1 MIVELVPHLDAE
13 DRALWRG
20 DDDERPLSDL
30 GRRQAR
36 ALVSLLARGPIHALF
51 SSPARRC
58 IETLEPM
65 AAFAG
70 LAVMPLADLRQRLQG
85 RESTKA
91 LAKRGL
97 NAIEAAAAESGGS
110 RIIVCSHLDIIPAAA
125 ELLGRKHGLA
135 LGRLISQ
142 RGEWYTI
149 NLAPGDASIRLNR
162 APDEFPR

>member
-1 MIVELVPHLDAE
+1 LIVELVPHLDAE
-13 DRALWRG
+13 DRALSRG

-36 ALVSLLARGPIHALF
+36 ALVALLSRGPIHALF

-58 IETLEPM
+58 IQTLEPM

-70 LAVMPLADLRQRLQG
+70 LPVVPLADLRQRLQG
-85 RESTKA
+85 RESAEA
-91 LAKRGL
+91 LAERGL

-110 RIIVCSHLDIIPAAA
+110 RIIVCSHLDIIPAVA
-125 ELLGRKHGLA
+125 ELLARKHGLA

-149 NLAPGDASIRLNR
+149 NLAPGQTSIRLCR